1 MGIETPFF
9 TYDPSTYVQP
19 LLKKYDI
26 KGIDTSSPGVIANN
40 CVRVNVGNTFTGE
53 DQGWGHLYG
62 PPGLFSVPI
71 AQPINNTL
79 GPGGTCTGT
88 EAVGFV
94 RNNEDIILG
103 IRDNINQSK
112 SGLTPSSIGSVALYA
127 AGYSGSNNFQL
138 TADGNQTSNCQTFNL
153 VSNANT
159 INLGSLTPNYQVAV
173 SQLVDQNFTVLSN
186 ACANACGTASPSLA
200 TLLSGYPPTTPRP
213 ATTADLTSIVQVLIT
228 FVSTMTSFPSVKSTY
243 VNVAG

>member
-1 MGIETPFF
+1 MGTETPFF

-40 CVRVNVGNTFTGE
+40 CVRVNIGNTFTGE

-173 SQLVDQNFTVLSN
+173 SQLADQNFTVLSN
-186 ACANACGTASPSLA
+186 ACATATTSLA
-200 TLLSGYPPTTPRP
+200 TLLSGFPSTPRP
-213 ATTADLTSIVQVLIT
+213 ATTADLILIVNILT
-228 FVSTMTSFPSVKSTY
+228 AFVNTMNTPFPSVKSTY